1 MSAVTLRD
9 VSFTYPGAAAPTLRH
24 VDLDVPEGDFL
35 AIMGANGCGKSTLC
49 KTMNGLIP
57 QFIVGDL
64 SGSITVCGV
73 DAARSHIGDLAQ
85 RIGYV
90 YQDFENQLVRPTVI
104 DEASFACLNYAFDDY
119 LERGMRALELCGLA
133 DRADSYIWQLS
144 GGQKHLLAL
153 AGAIALEPDVIVL
166 DEPVAQ
172 LDPYHA
178 RQTYEVLRDL
188 NEHHGKTII
197 VIEHHTDFI
206 ADYCTSAALM
216 HDGAISWNLPAHE
229 ALQRIEDLEAS
240 DVHPPQIAL
249 AGRALK
255 KVGALHAA
263 APLPTTV
270 EEGFAAFSTIPFM
283 PSPRSEHKADEPSRP
298 MRDRPIVEFRD
309 VSVSYRSV
317 KGEPHR
323 VFDGLDLTIRHGEK
337 VALVGSNGA
346 GKSTLL
352 KLMCGLIKPQSGEI
366 LLDGTSTRGMGPDE
380 LSEQLSLV
388 YQNPEQ
394 MFIKDSI
401 RADIE
406 FAMRARGVKDAAER
420 TDELLERFRLS
431 ELADRDGRLMSGG
444 QMRRAS
450 LAIGIAL
457 DPPVLL
463 LDEPTANLDIGTRQ
477 EIIKLVAD
485 LRGVT
490 DTVVIATHDMQLVC
504 QFADRI
510 IVLCQGEIIGDGT
523 PDEIFMDAGIVERSG
538 IRPPEIFAMG
548 QALDSTAACYTLDDF
563 LSGFP
568 AWRARY
574 GSSASDGTAPGAP
587 GAAGIDD
594 GEGSA

>member
-1 MSAVTLRD
+1 MPAVTLRD

-255 KVGALHAA
+255 EVGALHAA

-309 VSVSYRSV
+309 VSVGYRSV

-323 VFDGLDLTIRHGEK
+323 VFDGLDLTIRRGEK

-366 LLDGTSTRGMGPDE
+366 LLDGTPTRGMGPDE

-420 TDELLERFRLS
+420 ADELLERFRLS

>member
-255 KVGALHAA
+255 EAGALHAA

-323 VFDGLDLTIRHGEK
+323 VFDGLDLTIRRGEK

-366 LLDGTSTRGMGPDE
+366 LLDGTPTRGMGPDE

-477 EIIKLVAD
+477 EIIRLVAD

-568 AWRARY
+568 AWRARN
-574 GSSASDGTAPGAP
+574 GSSASDGAAPGAP
-587 GAAGIDD
+587 GAAGTDD
-594 GEGSA
+594 GKGSA